1 MKKQGVMR
9 ASTGKSATRRK
20 GRPRTFDRDVAL
32 TRAMNVFWLRG
43 YEPASIAELCAAM
56 EINPPSLYS
65 AFGNKAQLFLEAA
78 RHYKKLYWKPA
89 WERLAANPDIFAGM
103 ADFFREAAGIVTS
116 QDAPCG
122 CLIILAATNVSAEG
136 QTVNDA
142 LKQLRQES
150 LDCFLA
156 RIRRAVGDAQLPPDT
171 DAPAMAAA
179 FNTMLD
185 GMSLRARDG
194 ASRSE
199 LEQVGAIAMT
209 MFGRANPALSDRSGS
224 HPSGVQ
230 P

>member
-1 MKKQGVMR
+1 MR
-9 ASTGKSATRRK
+9 GPTRNSTTRNR

-32 TRAMNVFWLRG
+32 ARALNVFWLRG

-56 EINPPSLYS
+56 EIKPPSLYA

-78 RHYKKLYWKPA
+78 RHYKNFYWSAA
-89 WERLAANPDIFAGM
+89 WDRLAANPDIHEGM
-103 ADFFREAAGIVTS
+103 AGFFQEAASILTS

-142 LKQLRQES
+142 LKELREEG
-150 LDCFLA
+150 LNCFLT
-156 RIRRAVGDAQLPPDT
+156 RIKRAIVEGQLPPDT
-171 DAPAMAAA
+171 DAIAMAAA

-194 ASRSE
+194 ASRSD
-199 LEQVGAIAMT
+199 LEQVGAIAMS
-209 MFGRANPALSDRSGS
+209 MFRSVQ
-224 HPSGVQ
+224 SGLGQ
-230 P
+230 DSA

>member
-1 MKKQGVMR
+1 MQEP
-9 ASTGKSATRRK
+9 AGKGATRKK
-20 GRPRTFDRDVAL
+20 GRPRTFNRDVAL
-32 TRAMNVFWLRG
+32 ARAMNVFWLRG

-56 EINPPSLYS
+56 EINPPSLYA

-89 WERLAANPDIFAGM
+89 WDRLSANSDIYEGM
-103 ADFFREAAGIVTS
+103 AGFFREAAGILTS

-136 QTVNDA
+136 QTVNEA
-142 LKQLRQES
+142 LKELREEG
-150 LDCFLA
+150 LDCFLT
-156 RIRRAVGDAQLPPDT
+156 RIQRAIDERQLPPDT

-199 LEQVGAIAMT
+199 LKRVGAIAMS
-209 MFGRANPALSDRSGS
+209 MFPNANPTSS

>member
-1 MKKQGVMR
+1 MR
-9 ASTGKSATRRK
+9 GPTSDGTTRRK

-32 TRAMNVFWLRG
+32 ARAMNVFWLRG

-103 ADFFREAAGIVTS
+103 AGFFREAAGIVTS

-136 QTVNDA
+136 QTVNEA
-142 LKQLRQES
+142 LKELREES

-156 RIRRAVGDAQLPPDT
+156 RIERAIGDGQLPADT
-171 DAPAMAAA
+171 DAPAMAAS
-179 FNTMLD
+179 FDTMLD

-199 LEQVGAIAMT
+199 LEQVGAIAMS
-209 MFGRANPALSDRSGS
+209 MFRSANPTSS
-224 HPSGVQ
+224 HPTGHPTGVQ

>member
-1 MKKQGVMR
+1 MR
-9 ASTGKSATRRK
+9 DQTGTSTARKK

-32 TRAMNVFWLRG
+32 ARAMNVFWLRG

-56 EINPPSLYS
+56 EINPPSLYA

-103 ADFFREAAGIVTS
+103 AGFFREAAGIVTS
-116 QDAPCG
+116 QEAPCG

-136 QTVNDA
+136 QAVNEA
-142 LKQLRQES
+142 LKELREES
-150 LDCFLA
+150 LACFLT
-156 RIRRAVGDAQLPPDT
+156 RIERAIGDGQLPPDT

-185 GMSLRARDG
+185 GISLRARDG

-199 LEQVGAIAMT
+199 LEQVGTIALNMFPGAI
-209 MFGRANPALSDRSGS
+209 S
-224 HPSGVQ
+224 
-230 P
+230 